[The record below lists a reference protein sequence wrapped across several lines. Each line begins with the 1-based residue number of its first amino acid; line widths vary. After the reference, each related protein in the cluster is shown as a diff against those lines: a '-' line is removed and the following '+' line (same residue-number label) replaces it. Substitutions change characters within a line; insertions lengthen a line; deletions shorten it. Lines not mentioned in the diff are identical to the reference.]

1 MRFGGVNVPGFIVG
15 ALALIALEVVVQPV
29 ASSRVGG
36 LLGWLGDAAR
46 RLVDPTL
53 PAISDH
59 RAGKTSAPA
68 PAPAA
73 TPALAGAVYPASNRP
88 VSPSVFRVGG

>member
-1 MRFGGVNVPGFIVG
+1 MRIGGINVPGFVIG
-15 ALALIALEVVVQPV
+15 ALALITLQVVVQPT
-29 ASSRVGG
+29 ASTRVGG
-36 LLGWLGDAAR
+36 LFGWLGDAAR

-59 RAGKTSAPA
+59 RGAKAPA

-88 VSPSVFRVGG
+88 VSPSPFRIGG